1 MWLADDYLET
11 SNSDFIRNKRNVFR
25 GDIEK
30 CRTGVLASIRTS
42 DAALALVSFD
52 KTTTRTLVSI
62 RKNDAAFSRVK
73 IQIKCAKNSVVETKF
88 IRI

>member
-1 MWLADDYLET
+1 ML
-11 SNSDFIRNKRNVFR
+11 
-25 GDIEK
+25 
-30 CRTGVLASIRTS
+30 IRTN
-42 DAALALVSFD
+42 DAALALVNFD

>member
-1 MWLADDYLET
+1 M
-11 SNSDFIRNKRNVFR
+11 
-25 GDIEK
+25 
-30 CRTGVLASIRTS
+30 LASIRTS

-52 KTTTRTLVSI
+52 KTTTRMLVSI